1 MNKKFAEYS
10 KFDLSDVNKEILKK
24 WQDGDVFHK
33 SLEIREGH
41 PSFVFYEG
49 PPSANGMPG
58 IHHVIAR
65 SIKDIFCRYKTMKGF
80 KVNRKAGWDTH
91 GLPVELGVEKA
102 LGITK
107 EDIGKKIS
115 VAEYNAAC
123 RRDVMKYTKE
133 WTDLTEKM
141 GYWVDLENPYITYD
155 NRYIET
161 LWWLLKQ
168 LYNKGL
174 LYKGYTIQPYSPAAG
189 TGLSSHE
196 LNQPGCYRD
205 VKDLTVVGQ
214 FKIKN
219 PKPEM
224 TEWGTP
230 YFLAW
235 TTTPWTLPSNTALC
249 VGPKIDYVAVQT
261 YNAYT
266 GEKMTVVLAK
276 ALLYT
281 HFNKKAE
288 GVALEDYKPG
298 DKLIPFKVVGEYKGP
313 DLVGMEY
320 EQLLPWVKPVELDEN
335 GQWRDASAKAFRV
348 IPGDYVTTEDGTG
361 IVHIAPTFGAD
372 DAFVAKAAG
381 IPSLFMINKKGETR
395 PMVDLTGKFY
405 LLDELDEKFVAEC
418 VNVDI
423 YKDYE
428 GRWVKNAYD
437 PQFTVDGKYDEK
449 AAQAAESLDVYI
461 CMKMKQ
467 ANQAFKM
474 EKHVHNYPHCW
485 RTDKP
490 VLYYPLDSWFIRSTA
505 CKERMIELNKT
516 INWKPE
522 STGTGRFG
530 KWLENLND
538 WNLSRSRY
546 WGTPLPIWR
555 SEEGEE
561 ICIGSVEELYN
572 EIEKSVAAGF
582 MKENPYKTLGFTP
595 NVFTKDNYERIDLHR
610 PFVDDIVLVSP
621 SGKPMKREADL
632 IDVWF
637 DSGSMPYAQLHY
649 PFENKGLIDSRSYYP
664 ADFIAEGV
672 DQTRGWFFTL
682 HAIATMVFD
691 SVAYKAVVSNG
702 LVLDKNGNK
711 MSKRLGNAVDPF
723 ATIEKYGSDPL
734 RWYMITNAS
743 PWDNLK
749 FDVEG
754 VEEVRRKFFGTL
766 YNTYSFFAL
775 YANVDG
781 FDYSQEEVAWAK
793 RPEIDRWIL
802 SLLNSLVKDV
812 DTYLN
817 AYEPTRAGR
826 AISDFVNDHLSNWY
840 VRLNRKRFW
849 QGGLT
854 EDKLSAYQ
862 TLYTCLET
870 VAKLMAPIAPF
881 YADKL
886 FCDLIAVTGR
896 EQVESVHLS
905 DFPVCHEELIDK
917 ALEERM
923 QMAQDISSMVLALR
937 RKVNIKVRQPL
948 HVLMVPVL
956 DEHQKES
963 IEAVKSLILNEV
975 NVKDMKFVDNTAGIL
990 VKRIKPDFKKLG
1002 PRYGKIMKSLAAQ
1015 IQQMSQEDIN
1025 AFEKAG
1031 TFTLQVDGQEAV
1043 IERADVDIF
1052 SEDIPGWLVANE
1064 GRLTVALDITITDD
1078 LKKEG
1083 LARELVNRVQNL
1095 RKSSGFDITD
1105 KVNITVASSAEMDD
1119 AITEYKEYISNQV
1132 LANSIE
1138 IANEPIADATTLDF
1152 EDFKLDVKVVKA

>member
-1 MNKKFAEYS
+1 MDNKFTEYS
-10 KFDLSDVNKEILKK
+10 QLNLSDVNKEVLKK
-24 WQDGDVFHK
+24 WDENDVFSH
-33 SLEIREGH
+33 SMTEREGC

-58 IHHVIAR
+58 IHHVMAR
-65 SIKDIFCRYKTMKGF
+65 TIKDTFCRYKTMKGF
-80 KVNRKAGWDTH
+80 QVKRKAGWDTH

-107 EDIGKKIS
+107 EDIGKTIS
-115 VAEYNAAC
+115 VAEYNKHC
-123 RRDVMKYTKE
+123 RTDVMKFTKE
-133 WTDLTEKM
+133 WTDLTHKM
-141 GYWVDLENPYITYD
+141 GYWVDLDNPYITYD

-161 LWWLLKQ
+161 LWWHLQQ
-168 LYNKGL
+168 LYKKGL

-224 TEWGTP
+224 TQWGTP

-261 YNAYT
+261 YNGYT

-288 GVALEDYKPG
+288 DLALEDYKPG

-320 EQLLPWVKPVELDEN
+320 EQLMPWVKPVTVDEDGN
-335 GQWRDASAKAFRV
+335 WKDASDKAFRV

-372 DAFVAKAAG
+372 DANVARAAG

-405 LLDELDEKFVAEC
+405 LLDELDEKFVKEC
-418 VNVDI
+418 VDVEK
-423 YKDYE
+423 YKEYQ

-437 PQFTVDGKYDEK
+437 PQFTIDGKYDEK

-461 CMKMKQ
+461 CMMMKQ
-467 ANQAFKM
+467 NNLAFKM

-522 STGTGRFG
+522 STGSGRFG

-582 MKENPYKTLGFTP
+582 MTENPYKKLGFVP
-595 NVFTKDNYERIDLHR
+595 GQYNKDNYDKIDLHR
-610 PFVDDIVLVSP
+610 PYVDDIILVSA
-621 SGKPMKREADL
+621 SGKPMKRESDL

-649 PFENKGLIDSRSYYP
+649 PFENKELIDSGSYYP

-682 HAIATMVFD
+682 HAIATMVFG
-691 SVAYKAVVSNG
+691 SVAYKNVISNG

-723 ATIEKYGSDPL
+723 GAIEKFGSDPL
-734 RWYMITNAS
+734 RWYMITNSS

-749 FDVEG
+749 FDTDG
-754 VEEVRRKFFGTL
+754 VDEVRRKFFGTL

-781 FDYSQEEVAWAK
+781 FTYSEADVPMNE

-802 SLLNSLVKDV
+802 SLLNTLIKDV
-812 DTYLN
+812 D
-817 AYEPTRAGR
+817 ACFADYEPTKAGR
-826 AISDFVNDHLSNWY
+826 LITDFVNDNLSNWY

-849 QGGLT
+849 GSAMST
-854 EDKLSAYQ
+854 DKLSAYQ

-870 VAKLMAPIAPF
+870 VAKLMAPVAPF
-881 YADKL
+881 YADRL
-886 FCDLIAVTGR
+886 YMDLIGVTGR
-896 EQVESVHLS
+896 DNVVSVHLAK
-905 DFPVCHEELIDK
+905 FPVADESLINKELE
-917 ALEERM
+917 ARM
-923 QMAQDISSMVLALR
+923 QMAQDVTSMVLALR

-948 HVLMVPVL
+948 QCIMIPVV
-956 DEHQKES
+956 DEDQKRH
-963 IEAVKSLILNEV
+963 IEAVKDLIMSEV
-975 NVKDMKFVDNTAGIL
+975 NVKEIQFVEGASGVL
-990 VKRIKPDFKKLG
+990 VKKVKCDFKKLG
-1002 PRYGKIMKSLAAQ
+1002 PKFGKQMKAVAAAVAG
-1015 IQQMSQEDIN
+1015 MSQEDI
-1025 AFEKAG
+1025 AQFEKNG
-1031 TFTLQVDGQEAV
+1031 SFTFSLDGGDAV
-1043 IERADVDIF
+1043 VEVADVEIF

-1064 GRLTVALDITITDD
+1064 GKLTVALEVTVTDE
-1078 LKKEG
+1078 LRREG
-1083 LARELVNRVQNL
+1083 IARELVNRIQNI
-1095 RKSSGFDITD
+1095 RKSSGFEITD
-1105 KVNITVASSAEMDD
+1105 KINITLSKNPNTDD
-1119 AITEYKEYISNQV
+1119 AVNEYNSYICNQV
-1132 LANSIE
+1132 LGNSLTLVDE
-1138 IANEPIADATTLDF
+1138 VADGTELNFDDF
-1152 EDFKLDVKVVKA
+1152 SLFVKVEKL

>member
-1 MNKKFAEYS
+1 MGKKFAEYS
-10 KFDLSDVNKEILKK
+10 QFDLSKVNAEVLKK
-24 WQDGDVFHK
+24 WDENQVFAK
-33 SLEIREGH
+33 SMTEREGC

-58 IHHVIAR
+58 IHHVMAR

-80 KVNRKAGWDTH
+80 LVKRKAGWDTH

-102 LGITK
+102 MGITK
-107 EDIGKKIS
+107 EDIGKTIS
-115 VAEYNAAC
+115 VADYNAAC
-123 RRDVMKYTKE
+123 RKDVMKFTKE
-133 WTDLTEKM
+133 WEDLTHKM
-141 GYWVDLENPYITYD
+141 GYWVDMTDPYITYD

-168 LYNKGL
+168 LYTKGY

-205 VKDLTVVGQ
+205 VKDVTCVAQ
-214 FKIKN
+214 FKMKN

-224 TEWGTP
+224 AEWGTP

-249 VGPKIDYVAVQT
+249 VGPKIDYVAVQS
-261 YNAYT
+261 YNGYT
-266 GEKMTVVLAK
+266 GEKITVVLAK

-288 GVALEDYKPG
+288 DIALEDYKPG
-298 DKLIPFKVVGEYKGP
+298 DKLIPFKIVGEYKGP
-313 DLVGMEY
+313 ELVGMEY
-320 EQLLPWVKPVELDEN
+320 EQLIPWVNPGE
-335 GQWRDASAKAFRV
+335 GAFRV
-348 IPGDYVTTEDGTG
+348 ISGDYVTTEDGTG

-372 DAFVAKAAG
+372 DAQVAKAAG
-381 IPSLFMINKKGETR
+381 VPPLQLINKKGELR

-405 LLDELDEKFVAEC
+405 KLDELDENFVKER
-418 VNVDI
+418 VNVDL
-423 YKDYE
+423 YKEYA
-428 GRWVKNAYD
+428 GRFVKNAYD
-437 PQFTVDGKYDEK
+437 PNLTDQD
-449 AAQAAESLDVYI
+449 ESLDVSL
-461 CMKMKQ
+461 CMMMK
-467 ANQAFKM
+467 ANNQAFKI

-505 CKERMIELNKT
+505 CKDRMIELNKT

-555 SEEGEE
+555 TEDNSEE

-582 MKENPYKTLGFTP
+582 MKSNPYKDKGFVP
-595 NVFTKDNYERIDLHR
+595 GEYNGENYDKIDLHR
-610 PFVDDIVLVSP
+610 PYVDDIILVSKD
-621 SGKPMKREADL
+621 GKPMKREADL

-637 DSGSMPYAQLHY
+637 DSGAMPYAQIHY
-649 PFENKGLIDSRSYYP
+649 PFENKELLDSHQVYP

-682 HAIATMVFD
+682 HAIASMVFD
-691 SVAYKAVVSNG
+691 TISYKAVISNG

-711 MSKRLGNAVDPF
+711 MSKRLGNGVDPF
-723 ATIEKYGSDPL
+723 STIEKYGSDPL
-734 RWYMITNAS
+734 RWYMITNSS

-749 FDVEG
+749 FDVDG
-754 VEEVRRKFFGTL
+754 IEEVRRKFFGTL
-766 YNTYSFFAL
+766 YNTYSFFSL

-781 FDYSQEEVAWAK
+781 FEYKEADVPMAE

-802 SLLNSLVKDV
+802 SVLNTLVKEV
-812 DTYLN
+812 DTCYSE
-817 AYEPTRAGR
+817 YEPTKAGR
-826 AISDFVNDHLSNWY
+826 LISDFVNDNLSNWY

-849 QGGLT
+849 GGEFT
-854 EDKLSAYQ
+854 QDKLSAYQ

-870 VAKLMAPIAPF
+870 VAKLMSPIAPF

-886 FCDLIAVTGR
+886 YMDLVTATGR
-896 EQVESVHLS
+896 DNVVSVHLAK
-905 DFPVCHEELIDK
+905 FPEYNAEMIDRELE
-917 ALEERM
+917 ARM
-923 QMAQDISSMVLALR
+923 QMAQDVTSMVLALR

-948 HVLMVPVL
+948 QCIMIPVV
-956 DEHQKES
+956 DEEQRAH
-963 IEAVKSLILNEV
+963 IEAVKALIMSEV
-975 NVKDMKFVDNTAGIL
+975 NVKDIKFVDGAAGVL
-990 VKRIKPDFKKLG
+990 VKKVKCDFKKMG
-1002 PRYGKIMKSLAAQ
+1002 PKFGKQMKAVAAAVAE
-1015 IQQMSQEDIN
+1015 MSQEAI
-1025 AFEKAG
+1025 AELEKNG
-1031 TFTLQVDGQEAV
+1031 SYTLQLDGTDVVVEA
-1043 IERADVDIF
+1043 ADVEIF

-1064 GRLTVALDITITDD
+1064 GKLTVALDVTVTEE
-1078 LKKEG
+1078 LRREG
-1083 LARELVNRVQNL
+1083 IARELVNRIQNI
-1095 RKSSGFDITD
+1095 RKSSGLEITD
-1105 KVNITVASSAEMDD
+1105 KIKITLSKNQQTDD
-1119 AITEYKEYISNQV
+1119 AVNEYKDYICNQV
-1132 LANSIE
+1132 LGTSL
-1138 IANEPIADATTLDF
+1138 TLTDEVENGTELNFDDF
-1152 EDFKLDVKVVKA
+1152 SLYVSVVKE

>member
-1 MNKKFAEYS
+1 MGKKFDEYS
-10 KFDLSDVNKEILKK
+10 QFDLSKVNAEVLKK
-24 WQDGDVFHK
+24 WDENQVFAK
-33 SLEIREGH
+33 SMTEREGC

-58 IHHVIAR
+58 IHHVMAR

-80 KVNRKAGWDTH
+80 LVKRKAGWDTH

-102 LGITK
+102 MGITK
-107 EDIGKKIS
+107 EDIGKTIS
-115 VAEYNAAC
+115 VADYNAAC
-123 RRDVMKYTKE
+123 RKDVMKFTKE
-133 WTDLTEKM
+133 WEDLTHKM
-141 GYWVDLENPYITYD
+141 GYWVDMTDPYVTYD

-168 LYNKGL
+168 LYTKGY

-205 VKDLTVVGQ
+205 VKDVTCVAQ
-214 FKIKN
+214 FKMKN

-224 TEWGTP
+224 AEWGTP

-249 VGPKIDYVAVQT
+249 VGPKIDYVAVQS
-261 YNAYT
+261 YNGYT
-266 GEKMTVVLAK
+266 GEKITVVLAK

-288 GVALEDYKPG
+288 DIALEDYKPG
-298 DKLIPFKVVGEYKGP
+298 DKLIPFKIVGEYKGP
-313 DLVGMEY
+313 ELVGMEY
-320 EQLLPWVKPVELDEN
+320 EQLIPWVNPGE
-335 GQWRDASAKAFRV
+335 GAFRV
-348 IPGDYVTTEDGTG
+348 ISGDYVTTEDGTG

-372 DAFVAKAAG
+372 DAQVAKAAG
-381 IPSLFMINKKGETR
+381 VPPLQLINKKGELR

-405 LLDELDEKFVAEC
+405 KLDELDENFVKER
-418 VNVDI
+418 VNVDL
-423 YKDYE
+423 YKEYA
-428 GRWVKNAYD
+428 GRFVKNAYD
-437 PQFTVDGKYDEK
+437 PNLTDQD
-449 AAQAAESLDVYI
+449 ESLDVSL
-461 CMKMKQ
+461 CMMMK
-467 ANQAFKM
+467 ANNQAFKI

-505 CKERMIELNKT
+505 CKDRMIELNKT

-555 SEEGEE
+555 TEDNSEE

-582 MKENPYKTLGFTP
+582 MKSNPYKDKGFVP
-595 NVFTKDNYERIDLHR
+595 GEYNGENYDKIDLHR
-610 PFVDDIVLVSP
+610 PYVDDIILVSKD
-621 SGKPMKREADL
+621 GKPMKREADL

-637 DSGSMPYAQLHY
+637 DSGAMPYAQIHY
-649 PFENKGLIDSRSYYP
+649 PFENKELLDSHQVYP

-682 HAIATMVFD
+682 HAIASMVFD
-691 SVAYKAVVSNG
+691 TISYKAVISNG

-711 MSKRLGNAVDPF
+711 MSKRLGNGVDPF
-723 ATIEKYGSDPL
+723 STIEKYGSDPL
-734 RWYMITNAS
+734 RWYMITNSS

-749 FDVEG
+749 FDVDG
-754 VEEVRRKFFGTL
+754 IEEVRRKFFGTL
-766 YNTYSFFAL
+766 YNTYSFFSL

-781 FDYSQEEVAWAK
+781 FEYKEADVPMAE

-802 SLLNSLVKDV
+802 SVLNTLVKEV
-812 DTYLN
+812 DTCYSE
-817 AYEPTRAGR
+817 YEPTKAGR
-826 AISDFVNDHLSNWY
+826 LISDFVNDNLSNWY

-849 QGGLT
+849 GGEFT
-854 EDKLSAYQ
+854 QDKLSAYQ

-870 VAKLMAPIAPF
+870 VAKLMSPIAPF

-886 FCDLIAVTGR
+886 YMDLVTATGR
-896 EQVESVHLS
+896 DNVVSVHLAK
-905 DFPVCHEELIDK
+905 FPEYKEDMIDK
-917 ALEERM
+917 ELEVRM
-923 QMAQDISSMVLALR
+923 QMAQDVTSMVLALR

-948 HVLMVPVL
+948 QCIMIPVV
-956 DEHQKES
+956 DEEQRAH
-963 IEAVKSLILNEV
+963 IEAVKALIMSEV
-975 NVKDMKFVDNTAGIL
+975 NVKDIKFVDGAAGVL
-990 VKRIKPDFKKLG
+990 VKKVKCDFKKMG
-1002 PRYGKIMKSLAAQ
+1002 PKFGKQMKAVAAAVAE
-1015 IQQMSQEDIN
+1015 MSQEAI
-1025 AFEKAG
+1025 AELEKNG
-1031 TFTLQVDGQEAV
+1031 SYTLQLDGTDVLVEAT
-1043 IERADVDIF
+1043 DVEIF

-1064 GRLTVALDITITDD
+1064 GKLTVALDVTVTEE
-1078 LKKEG
+1078 LRREG
-1083 LARELVNRVQNL
+1083 IARELVNRIQNI
-1095 RKSSGFDITD
+1095 RKSSGLEITD
-1105 KVNITVASSAEMDD
+1105 KIKITLSKNQQTDD
-1119 AITEYKEYISNQV
+1119 AVNEYKDYICNQV
-1132 LANSIE
+1132 LG
-1138 IANEPIADATTLDF
+1138 TLLTLTDEVENGTELNFDDF
-1152 EDFKLDVKVVKA
+1152 SLYVSVVKE